1 VTDIE
6 LASVAAIKEI
16 LYPEGFHFS
25 KSMGQN
31 FLVAPSVP
39 ERIAQTLPDDGKW
52 GVLEVGPGLGALT
65 DRLSMRAGKLLA
77 IELDNR
83 LMNHLRSYFA
93 DRPVTVVEGDVL
105 KCNLRALAEEHLA
118 GYRLAAYANL
128 PYYITTPAISA
139 LLEAGIFES
148 VTLMVQKEVARRI
161 CSAPGSEDYSA
172 FTVYCQYHAVTKTLF
187 QVPAGCFYPAP
198 KVDSAVIRLE
208 RLSSP
213 PAEVEDKELFFKVVR
228 ASFENRRKTLS
239 NSVAPV
245 AGGKEAC
252 LSALERAGIDPR
264 TRGEALSIPQF
275 ATLAR
280 EIGRGLTSF

>member
-1 VTDIE
+1 MSHIE

-31 FLVAPSVP
+31 FLVTPSVP
-39 ERIAQTLPDDGKW
+39 ERIAQTLPDDGSW

-65 DRLSMRAGKLLA
+65 DRLSLRAGKLLA

-83 LMNHLRSYFA
+83 LMNHLHTYFA
-93 DRPVTVVEGDVL
+93 DRPVTVVEGDIL
-105 KCNLRALAEEHLA
+105 KCDLPSLAKEHLS

-139 LLEAGIFES
+139 LLEADIFES

-208 RLSSP
+208 RLASP
-213 PAEVEDKELFFKVVR
+213 PAEVEDRDFFFKVVR
-228 ASFENRRKTLS
+228 ASFENRRKTLANCLS
-239 NSVAPV
+239 SL

-252 LSALERAGIDPR
+252 LSALEASGIDPR
-264 TRGEALSIPQF
+264 TRGETLSIPQF
-275 ATLAR
+275 ALLAR
-280 EIGRGLTSF
+280 EVRRASKAL